1 MRLLT
6 PGSRARR
13 VLRTALGAGLTAAL
27 RVTGADRAQA
37 GARVLYYHRID
48 DELHRSCVTRRA
60 FREQMQYLRNSS
72 YRIVPLGTLMR
83 AFEAGEEFAP
93 RTVAVTF
100 DDGFADNYENAF
112 PVLAE
117 LGIPATIFVT
127 TAALGSTLSVLR
139 ERPGALPALTWD
151 QVREMLRGPITIGS
165 HTLTHPHLTQISS
178 DALRRELIR
187 SRDVITAET
196 GVATDL
202 FCYPHG
208 DMNARV
214 RDAVRLAG
222 YRLACSTYP
231 GPVTLASDPLAV
243 PRTFIARDDTL
254 ADFAR
259 KLSGAYDYLHRGVQF
274 LHRWRFAAAA

>member
-93 RTVAVTF
+93 RTLWSLENCFTGALAPLQRSSPQR
-100 DDGFADNYENAF
+100 FAE
-112 PVLAE
+112 
-117 LGIPATIFVT
+117 ATIRLEGLLVEAMP
-127 TAALGSTLSVLR
+127 AAGELNATM
-139 ERPGALPALTWD
+139 PA
-151 QVREMLRGPITIGS
+151 
-165 HTLTHPHLTQISS
+165 
-178 DALRRELIR
+178 
-187 SRDVITAET
+187 
-196 GVATDL
+196 
-202 FCYPHG
+202 
-208 DMNARV
+208 
-214 RDAVRLAG
+214 
-222 YRLACSTYP
+222 
-231 GPVTLASDPLAV
+231 
-243 PRTFIARDDTL
+243 
-254 ADFAR
+254 
-259 KLSGAYDYLHRGVQF
+259 
-274 LHRWRFAAAA
+274 

>member
-48 DELHRSCVTRRA
+48 EELHRSCVTPRA
-60 FREQMQYLRNSS
+60 FREQMQFLRNSS
-72 YRIVPLGTLMR
+72 YRIVPLGTLLR

-151 QVREMLRGPITIGS
+151 QVREMLRGPISIGS
-165 HTLTHPHLTQISS
+165 HTLTHPHLTRISS

-196 GVATDL
+196 GVETEL

-274 LHRWRFAAAA
+274 LRRWRFAAAA